1 MWSCQQE
8 LIIFMEIKKMSLTKQ
23 HFEDLAQLIGD
34 TDTYEELAFQLK
46 GFCKRHN
53 TNFNVVKFNNYIIK
67 IKNLKEVKSA

>member
-1 MWSCQQE
+1 MI
-8 LIIFMEIKKMSLTKQ
+8 LDLNNMRKKKMSLTKQ
-23 HFEDLAQLIGD
+23 HFEDLAQVIGD

-67 IKNLKEVKSA
+67 IKNLKEVNRD